1 MFQRWLIF
9 VYLSFVLL
17 LPARVFSQTGKL
29 SGYVLDH
36 YSEKPLPGTNIVIKE
51 KNIGIAADNNGFFIL
66 NQVPVGKNVVE
77 ISRIGYGSLI
87 QEVEIKIGQTAT
99 LNFRLKAVAIKFSE
113 VLVTA
118 TRGNALQNEVT
129 VAAEVISRAEIEKSS
144 SQNIGE
150 VLESA
155 TGVFVKNYGHIGSL
169 KTASIRGASESQVIV
184 LLDGQRLNL
193 AQGTA
198 PDLSDIPL
206 QTIERIEIFMAPMR
220 LAVWSI

>member
-1 MFQRWLIF
+1 MFQCWLIF

-17 LPARVFSQTGKL
+17 LPARVFSQIGKL

-87 QEVEIKIGQTAT
+87 QEVEIKNGQTAT

-129 VAAEVISRAEIEKSS
+129 VAAEVSRLLSILMVGCGKRPWLLITRSK
-144 SQNIGE
+144 
-150 VLESA
+150 
-155 TGVFVKNYGHIGSL
+155 TRRL
-169 KTASIRGASESQVIV
+169 KTG
-184 LLDGQRLNL
+184 RLKTGRCCSL
-193 AQGTA
+193 ET
-198 PDLSDIPL
+198 L
-206 QTIERIEIFMAPMR
+206 R
-220 LAVWSI
+220 